1 MTRSQFARSV
11 FAGEK
16 WVENSARLLNR
27 RLRYTA
33 AEARWLGLVRVLNQ
47 EVGLTLGRAAGLA
60 DEALRHR
67 ANQTDV
73 LLGGQGD
80 ASAAVTI
87 DLARYHSA
95 YIAAMSAALIL
106 GGARRRGRRAGH
118 SGPPRRTRKQVG
130 RVRPSPKRAVD
141 ALTRAASYGVDVSLL
156 REGLRTSPAERLKQ
170 LDENAGFIR
179 EMRRSREHAVARSA
193 AVQPKSRG

>member
-16 WVENSARLLNR
+16 WVENSARLLNL

-33 AEARWLGLVRVLNQ
+33 AEARWLGLVRVLNH
-47 EVGLTLGRAAGLA
+47 EVGLTLGRAAELA

-67 ANQTDV
+67 ADQTDV

-80 ASAAVTI
+80 VSAAVTI

-118 SGPPRRTRKQVG
+118 SGPPRRTRKQAG
-130 RVRPSPKRAVD
+130 RVRPSTKGAVD
-141 ALTRAASYGVDVSLL
+141 ALTKAASYGVDINLL
-156 REGLRTSPAERLKQ
+156 REGLSISSADRLKQ
-170 LDENAGFIR
+170 LDENAGFID
-179 EMRRSREHAVARSA
+179 EMRRSRGRAAARPVP
-193 AVQPKSRG
+193 VQPRSRG